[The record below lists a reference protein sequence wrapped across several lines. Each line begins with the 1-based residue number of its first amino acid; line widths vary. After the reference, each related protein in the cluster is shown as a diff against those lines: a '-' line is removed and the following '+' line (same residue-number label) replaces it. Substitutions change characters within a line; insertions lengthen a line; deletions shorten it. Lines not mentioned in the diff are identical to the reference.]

1 MRKRDTVGML
11 PWVLGESMGKSC
23 DEELFAQLV
32 AGDRECLRP
41 LMERHGDALTLYVNG
56 YIHDIDAAE
65 DLMIEA
71 FARMLAKRPRL
82 REGGFKSY
90 LYKTACNRVSGARK
104 RFLPTLS
111 LTSPSRRRMRRS
123 WSVRGRCARDDL
135 HREHIRAA
143 GGAPWW
149 RACCA

>member
-1 MRKRDTVGML
+1 MRKRDAVGML

-82 REGGFKSY
+82 REGGF
-90 LYKTACNRVSGARK
+90 
-104 RFLPTLS
+104 
-111 LTSPSRRRMRRS
+111 
-123 WSVRGRCARDDL
+123 
-135 HREHIRAA
+135 
-143 GGAPWW
+143 
-149 RACCA
+149 